1 MGCLKPW
8 IISGQP
14 GQKVKLF
21 YYDFGRNSGVGKCV
35 VQVKEKGGLMQTVKC
50 VRDPMQRR
58 LDLYKS
64 QGHQLGVTM
73 LDEPSGGAMLI
84 EYRSKSTNRTFVLVL
99 VSSRD

>member
-1 MGCLKPW
+1 MNLT
-8 IISGQP
+8 
-14 GQKVKLF
+14 
-21 YYDFGRNSGVGKCV
+21 YYDFRRNSRIGKCV
-35 VQVKEKGGLMQTVKC
+35 VQVREQGGLMQTVEC
-50 VRDPMQRR
+50 VRGTKQRR
-58 LDLYKS
+58 LALYES